1 MADMIR
7 TGAKWFE
14 GKRVAHATTSVIY
27 CYDGTAT
34 DIPCNATVS
43 TDTRQNIDAA
53 GALITI
59 QIRTFLIAVSQLANP
74 PKRGDRITM
83 VEEGVTKVYSVAS
96 LDPRDKHWTWGDA
109 FELTRKITAI
119 PV

>member
-27 CYDGTAT
+27 RYDGTAT

-119 PV
+119 PL

>member
-7 TGAKWFE
+7 TGAKWLE
-14 GKRVAHATTSVIY
+14 GKRLAHATTSVVY
-27 CYDGTAT
+27 RYDGTNV
-34 DIPCNATVS
+34 DIPCDATIA
-43 TDTRQNIDAA
+43 TDTRQNIDSA

-74 PKRGDRITM
+74 PKKGDRITL

>member
-14 GKRVAHATTSVIY
+14 GKRRAHAVTSVVY
-27 CYDGTAT
+27 RYDGTVV
-34 DIPCNATVS
+34 DIPCDATVS

>member
-27 CYDGTAT
+27 RYDGTAT

>member
-27 CYDGTAT
+27 RYDGTAT

-74 PKRGDRITM
+74 PKRSDRITM